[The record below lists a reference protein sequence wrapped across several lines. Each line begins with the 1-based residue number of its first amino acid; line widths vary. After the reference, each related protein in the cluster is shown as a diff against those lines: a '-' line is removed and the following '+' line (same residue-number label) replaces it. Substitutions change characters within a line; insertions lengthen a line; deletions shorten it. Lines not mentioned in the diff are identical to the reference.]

1 MPKAM
6 TSVRLDIK
14 DQKTRKDFEDIIS
27 SLTNFQLHKYSD
39 DPKTCDL
46 WILEVGEDPKK
57 EFELIQTIKSFGA
70 EKEVFLTSP
79 RLDSELLIQALRAGA
94 KEFFPQPINREDAKN
109 ALLKFKELRE
119 GEKIVKDKEKKKKG
133 KIIDVVGSK
142 GGVGTTTVAV
152 NLATSLAQS
161 EGAPLVALVDMNLL
175 FGEIPVFLDIES
187 GFNWA
192 EVARNISRL
201 DSTYLMS
208 ILTKHSSGVYVL
220 PSPTGLDGVNVATP
234 EIIEKLFE
242 EMQEIFDFVVIDGG
256 QSIDEI
262 SFKIFEMADMV
273 LLVSILSLPCLTNVK
288 RLLWTFKRLGNPLEE
303 NIHIIVSRF
312 IKKSE
317 ISLQEAERSINKEI
331 FWIVPNDYLTTMSA
345 INLGKTLVNV
355 SAGSEISKNFVGLA
369 AKFKEE
375 GQKGTGKEKKGIID
389 KFLSARK

>member
-1 MPKAM
+1 MPKAT

-46 WILEVGEDPKK
+46 WILEIGEDPPK
-57 EFELIQTIKSFGA
+57 EFELIKTIKSLGA
-70 EKEVFLTSP
+70 EKEVFLTSS
-79 RLDSELLIQALRAGA
+79 RLEPDLLIQALRAGA
-94 KEFFPQPINREDAKN
+94 KEFFPQPINKEETKN
-109 ALLKFKELRE
+109 ALIKFKELRE
-119 GEKIVKDKEKKKKG
+119 TEKVVKEKKKKG
-133 KIIDVVGSK
+133 KIIDIVGSK

-242 EMQEIFDFVVIDGG
+242 EMQEIFDFVIIDGG

-262 SFKIFEMADMV
+262 SFKIFEMADIV

-288 RLLWTFKRLGNPLEE
+288 RLLWTFKRLGNPPEE
-303 NIHIIVSRF
+303 NIQIIVSRF

-355 SAGSEISKNFVGLA
+355 SAGSEISKNFVALA
-369 AKFKEE
+369 KKFMEKEP
-375 GQKGTGKEKKGIID
+375 KVIGKEKPGIID
-389 KFLSARK
+389 KFLSIRK

>member
-1 MPKAM
+1 MAKVT

-14 DQKTRKDFEDIIS
+14 DQKTRKDFEEIVSTIPEF
-27 SLTNFQLHKYSD
+27 LLHKYSD

-46 WILEVGEDPKK
+46 WVLEIGEDPKR
-57 EFELIQTIKSFGA
+57 EFELIQTIKSFGP
-70 EKEVFLTSP
+70 EKEVFLTSS
-79 RLDSELLIQALRAGA
+79 RLDPDLLIQALRAGA
-94 KEFFPQPINREDAKN
+94 KEFFPQPIKKEDVKN
-109 ALLKFKELRE
+109 ALSKFKEAKE
-119 GEKIVKDKEKKKKG
+119 SEKTDKGKKKRG

-175 FGEIPVFLDIES
+175 FGEIPVFLDLES

-208 ILTKHSSGVYVL
+208 ILSKHASGVYVL

-242 EMQEIFDFVVIDGG
+242 EMREIFDYVVIDGG

-262 SFKIFEMADMV
+262 SFKIFEMSDKV
-273 LLVSILSLPCLTNVK
+273 LLISILSLPCLTNVK
-288 RLLWTFKRLGNPLEE
+288 RLLWIFKRLGNPPEE
-303 NIHIIVSRF
+303 NIHVIISRF
-312 IKKSE
+312 VKKSD
-317 ISLQEAERSINKEI
+317 ISIQEAERSIAKEI

-345 INLGKTLVNV
+345 INLGKTLSTV
-355 SAGSEISKNFVGLA
+355 SNGSEISKNFVDLA
-369 AKFKEE
+369 AKFQ
-375 GQKGTGKEKKGIID
+375 GQIEKGKERAKPGIFD
-389 KFLSARK
+389 KFLGARK

>member
-1 MPKAM
+1 MAKGM

-14 DQKTRKDFEDIIS
+14 DQKTRKDFEEIIS
-27 SLTNFQLHKYSD
+27 AITDFQIHKYSD

-46 WILEVGEDPKK
+46 WILEIGEDPKK

-70 EKEVFLTSP
+70 EKQVFLTSS
-79 RLDSELLIQALRAGA
+79 RLEPELLIQALRAGA
-94 KEFFPQPINREDAKN
+94 KEFFPQPLNKEEAKK
-109 ALLKFKELRE
+109 ALLTFKELRE
-119 GEKIVKDKEKKKKG
+119 GEKVVKEKKKRG

-161 EGAPLVALVDMNLL
+161 EGSPLVALVDMNLL
-175 FGEIPVFLDIES
+175 FGEIPIFLDIES

-208 ILTKHSSGVYVL
+208 ILSKHSSGIYVL

-262 SFKIFEMADMV
+262 SFKIFEIADTV
-273 LLVSILSLPCLTNVK
+273 LLISILSLPCLTNVK
-288 RLLWTFKRLGNPLEE
+288 RLLWIFKRLGNPPEE
-303 NIHIIVSRF
+303 NIHIIISRF
-312 IKKSE
+312 LKKSE
-317 ISLQEAERSINKEI
+317 ISLQDAERSINKEV

-345 INLGKTLVNV
+345 INLGKILSSV
-355 SAGSEISKNFVGLA
+355 SAGSEISKNFVALA
-369 AKFKEE
+369 AKFKEND
-375 GQKGTGKEKKGIID
+375 QKEKWKEKPGFIE
-389 KFLSARK
+389 KFLSSRK

>member
-14 DQKTRKDFEDIIS
+14 DQKTRKEFEDIIS
-27 SLTNFQLHKYSD
+27 SLTDFQLHKYSD

-46 WILEVGEDPKK
+46 WILEIGEDPKK
-57 EFELIQTIKSFGA
+57 EFELIQTIKSLGT
-70 EKEVFLTSP
+70 EKEVFLTSS
-79 RLDSELLIQALRAGA
+79 RLEPDLLIQALRAGA
-94 KEFFPQPINREDAKN
+94 KEFFPQPVNKEEVRN
-109 ALLKFKELRE
+109 ALIKFKELRE
-119 GEKIVKDKEKKKKG
+119 SEKVVKEKKKNG
-133 KIIDVVGSK
+133 KIIDIVGSK

-161 EGAPLVALVDMNLL
+161 EGNPLVALVDMNLL

-192 EVARNISRL
+192 EVARNISRI

-242 EMQEIFDFVVIDGG
+242 EMQEIFDFVIIDGG

-288 RLLWTFKRLGNPLEE
+288 RLLWTFKRLGNPPEE
-303 NIHIIVSRF
+303 NIQIIVSRF

-345 INLGKTLVNV
+345 INLGKTLSNV
-355 SAGSEISKNFVGLA
+355 SGGSEISKNFVALA
-369 AKFKEE
+369 AKFREKEA
-375 GQKGTGKEKKGIID
+375 KGIGKEKTGIIE
-389 KFLSARK
+389 KVLSIRK

>member
-1 MPKAM
+1 M

-14 DQKTRKDFEDIIS
+14 DQKTRKEFEDIIS
-27 SLTNFQLHKYSD
+27 SLTDFQLHKYSD

-46 WILEVGEDPKK
+46 WILEIGEDPKK
-57 EFELIQTIKSFGA
+57 EFELIQTIKSLGT
-70 EKEVFLTSP
+70 EKEVFLTSS
-79 RLDSELLIQALRAGA
+79 RLEPDLLIQALRAGA
-94 KEFFPQPINREDAKN
+94 KEFFPQPVNKEEVRN
-109 ALLKFKELRE
+109 ALIKFKELRE
-119 GEKIVKDKEKKKKG
+119 SEKVVKEKKKNG
-133 KIIDVVGSK
+133 KIIDIVGSK

-161 EGAPLVALVDMNLL
+161 EGNPLVALVDMNLL

-192 EVARNISRL
+192 EVARNISRI

-242 EMQEIFDFVVIDGG
+242 EMQEIFDFVIIDGG

-288 RLLWTFKRLGNPLEE
+288 RLLWTFKRLGNPPEE
-303 NIHIIVSRF
+303 NIQIIVSRF

-345 INLGKTLVNV
+345 INLGKTLSNV
-355 SAGSEISKNFVGLA
+355 SGGSEISKNFVALA
-369 AKFKEE
+369 AKFREKEA
-375 GQKGTGKEKKGIID
+375 KGIGKEKTGIIE
-389 KFLSARK
+389 KVLSIRK